1 MEWWVEEVHLL
12 PGYNLLSLADMVPTI
27 LFPTVPTAC
36 PAGRTT
42 IVTLPAGKGD
52 DGFTLLELILVLL
65 LIGVSMMIVLP
76 NIQKGLEDRE
86 VRLSA
91 LRLAAT
97 ARDLRSRALSDGQ
110 AKQLEINLADN
121 NYRVARLTEVQLPP
135 EVRFVGIEGGETLD
149 RDSKRFYFFPNGSSL
164 GGEIVLA
171 DEQKSISY
179 LIRLEALTGR
189 IEVLRGN

>member
-1 MEWWVEEVHLL
+1 M
-12 PGYNLLSLADMVPTI
+12 
-27 LFPTVPTAC
+27 
-36 PAGRTT
+36 
-42 IVTLPAGKGD
+42 LPAGKGD
-52 DGFTLLELILVLL
+52 DGFSLLELILVLL

-91 LRLAAT
+91 LRLAAA

-110 AKQLEINLADN
+110 VKQLEINLAEN
-121 NYRVARLTEVQLPP
+121 NYRVARLAEVRLPP
-135 EVRFVGIEGGETLD
+135 EVRFASIDGGETLE
-149 RDSKRFYFFPNGSSL
+149 RGSKRFYFFPNGSSL
-164 GGEIVLA
+164 DGKIVLA

-179 LIRLEALTGR
+179 LVRLEALTGR

>member
-1 MEWWVEEVHLL
+1 M
-12 PGYNLLSLADMVPTI
+12 
-27 LFPTVPTAC
+27 
-36 PAGRTT
+36 
-42 IVTLPAGKGD
+42 TLPAGKG

-91 LRLAAT
+91 LRLAAA

-110 AKQLEINLADN
+110 AKQLEINLAEN
-121 NYRVARLTEVQLPP
+121 NYRVARLAEVRLPP
-135 EVRFVGIEGGETLD
+135 EVRFVSIDGGETLD
-149 RDSKRFYFFPNGSSL
+149 RGSKRFYFFPNGSSL
-164 GGEIVLA
+164 DGKIVLA

-179 LIRLEALTGR
+179 LVRLEALTGR

>member
-1 MEWWVEEVHLL
+1 M
-12 PGYNLLSLADMVPTI
+12 
-27 LFPTVPTAC
+27 
-36 PAGRTT
+36 
-42 IVTLPAGKGD
+42 TLPAGKG

-91 LRLAAT
+91 LRLAAA

-110 AKQLEINLADN
+110 AKQLEINLAEN
-121 NYRVARLTEVQLPP
+121 NYRVARLAEVRLPP
-135 EVRFVGIEGGETLD
+135 EVRFVSIDGGETLD
-149 RDSKRFYFFPNGSSL
+149 RGSKRFYFFPNGSSL
-164 GGEIVLA
+164 DGKIVLA

-179 LIRLEALTGR
+179 LVRLEALTGR
-189 IEVLRGN
+189 IEVLRGK

>member
-1 MEWWVEEVHLL
+1 M
-12 PGYNLLSLADMVPTI
+12 
-27 LFPTVPTAC
+27 
-36 PAGRTT
+36 
-42 IVTLPAGKGD
+42 LPAGKGD
-52 DGFTLLELILVLL
+52 DGFSLLELILVLL

-91 LRLAAT
+91 LRLAAV

-110 AKQLEINLADN
+110 AKQLEINLAEN
-121 NYRVARLTEVQLPP
+121 NYRVARLAEVRLPP
-135 EVRFVGIEGGETLD
+135 EVRFVSIDGGETLD
-149 RDSKRFYFFPNGSSL
+149 RGSKRFYFFPNGSSL
-164 GGEIVLA
+164 DGKIVLA

-179 LIRLEALTGR
+179 LVRLEALTGR

>member
-1 MEWWVEEVHLL
+1 M
-12 PGYNLLSLADMVPTI
+12 
-27 LFPTVPTAC
+27 
-36 PAGRTT
+36 
-42 IVTLPAGKGD
+42 TLPAGKGD

-149 RDSKRFYFFPNGSSL
+149 RGSKRFYFFPNGSSL

-179 LIRLEALTGR
+179 LIRFEALTGR

>member
-1 MEWWVEEVHLL
+1 
-12 PGYNLLSLADMVPTI
+12 
-27 LFPTVPTAC
+27 
-36 PAGRTT
+36 
-42 IVTLPAGKGD
+42 VTLPAGKG

-91 LRLAAT
+91 LRLAAA

-110 AKQLEINLADN
+110 AKQLEINLAEN
-121 NYRVARLTEVQLPP
+121 NYRVARLAEVRLPP
-135 EVRFVGIEGGETLD
+135 EVRFVSIDGGETLD
-149 RDSKRFYFFPNGSSL
+149 RGSKRFYFFPNGSSL
-164 GGEIVLA
+164 DGKIVLA

-179 LIRLEALTGR
+179 LVRLEALTGR

>member
-1 MEWWVEEVHLL
+1 
-12 PGYNLLSLADMVPTI
+12 MVPTI
-27 LFPTVPTAC
+27 LFPTVLTAR
-36 PAGRTT
+36 PAARTIT
-42 IVTLPAGKGD
+42 VMLPAGKG

-91 LRLAAT
+91 LRLAAA

-110 AKQLEINLADN
+110 AKQLEINLAEN
-121 NYRVARLTEVQLPP
+121 NYRVARLAEVQQPP
-135 EVRFVGIEGGETLD
+135 EVRFVGIDGGETLD
-149 RDSKRFYFFPNGSSL
+149 RGSKRFYFFPNGSSL
-164 GGEIVLA
+164 DGKIVLA

-179 LIRLEALTGR
+179 LVRLEALTGR

>member
-1 MEWWVEEVHLL
+1 V
-12 PGYNLLSLADMVPTI
+12 I
-27 LFPTVPTAC
+27 
-36 PAGRTT
+36 
-42 IVTLPAGKGD
+42 LPAGKGD
-52 DGFTLLELILVLL
+52 DGFSLLELILVLL

-91 LRLAAT
+91 LRLAAA

-110 AKQLEINLADN
+110 AKQLEINLAEN
-121 NYRVARLTEVQLPP
+121 NYRVAHLAEVRLPP
-135 EVRFVGIEGGETLD
+135 EVRFVGIDGGETLD
-149 RDSKRFYFFPNGSSL
+149 HGSKRFYFFPNGSSL
-164 GGEIVLA
+164 DGKIVLA

-179 LIRLEALTGR
+179 LVRLEALTGR

>member
-1 MEWWVEEVHLL
+1 M
-12 PGYNLLSLADMVPTI
+12 
-27 LFPTVPTAC
+27 
-36 PAGRTT
+36 
-42 IVTLPAGKGD
+42 TLPAGKGD

-121 NYRVARLTEVQLPP
+121 NYRAARLTEVQLPP

-149 RDSKRFYFFPNGSSL
+149 RSRKMFYFFPNGSSL

>member
-1 MEWWVEEVHLL
+1 M
-12 PGYNLLSLADMVPTI
+12 
-27 LFPTVPTAC
+27 
-36 PAGRTT
+36 
-42 IVTLPAGKGD
+42 LPAGKGD
-52 DGFTLLELILVLL
+52 DGFSLLELILVLL

-91 LRLAAT
+91 LRLAAA

-110 AKQLEINLADN
+110 AKQLEISLAEN
-121 NYRVARLTEVQLPP
+121 NYRVARLAEVRLPP
-135 EVRFVGIEGGETLD
+135 EVRFVSIDGGETLD
-149 RDSKRFYFFPNGSSL
+149 RGSKRFYFFPNGSSL
-164 GGEIVLA
+164 DGKIVLA

-179 LIRLEALTGR
+179 LVRLEALTGR